1 MDKSMLMQ
9 HFIMKC
15 CIVNQTLFMFGLDFK
30 PKEYIWITF
39 LNDKNIQLNNIYI
52 LEEVQQDQI

>member
-1 MDKSMLMQ
+1 
-9 HFIMKC
+9 
-15 CIVNQTLFMFGLDFK
+15 MFGLDFK